1 MHELLL
7 FLHSLLR
14 WFVLAGLIYT
24 IFRAVSGVKG
34 GKEFLQIDEKS
45 RNITV
50 IIVHIQFLLGLILYV
65 TSPLMKFFFGNFQE
79 AVKMGPIRFFA
90 MEHTLMM
97 LIAVALITIG
107 SVRSKKKVN
116 DKEKFKSILIWFIL
130 GLLLMLISIPWPFS
144 PMASRPWLT
153 LFGG

>member
-7 FLHSLLR
+7 FLHSLIR

-24 IFRAVSGVKG
+24 IFRAVRGITG
-34 GKEFLQIDEKS
+34 GKEFLQIDDRS

-50 IIVHIQFLLGLILYV
+50 TIVHIQFFLGLILYI
-65 TSPLMKFFFGNFQE
+65 TSPLTKFFFGNFQE
-79 AVKMGPIRFFA
+79 AVKMGPVRFFA

-97 LIAVALITIG
+97 LIAVALISIG
-107 SVRSKKKVN
+107 SARSKKKVS
-116 DKEKFKSILIWFIL
+116 DKDKFKSILIWFLI
-130 GLLLMLISIPWPFS
+130 GLIVMLISIPWPFS